1 MTLKGIVL
9 PGEKPILNYGKEV
22 MGVLREKVVDVCV
35 CVCVCVCVR
44 AHTYFQNA
52 EKGVKLVLP
61 RKVLKC
67 SSQWTLMSPTRKTY
81 FIDSCDSFKEVA
93 QLNTLQ

>member
-44 AHTYFQNA
+44 A
-52 EKGVKLVLP
+52 
-61 RKVLKC
+61 C
-67 SSQWTLMSPTRKTY
+67 SVVSDL
-81 FIDSCDSFKEVA
+81 
-93 QLNTLQ
+93 